1 MRQQRSNGQHST
13 DKAFQTL
20 RDEMYGRK
28 KAFDESVAEYKV
40 SLIREKERKKQI
52 QSDNSTYWR
61 QQMDWKNEK
70 KKEYVQENRNIDPA

>member
-1 MRQQRSNGQHST
+1 
-13 DKAFQTL
+13 
-20 RDEMYGRK
+20 MYGRK

-70 KKEYVQENRNIDPA
+70 KKEYVQENRNIDPAQIWNIE